1 MPIRSVLI
9 ILWPMRATGA
19 SFACSTASEPQT
31 ACGVVSVVDELTS
44 HMFSALELWRP
55 PCHLCKKS
63 RRCTGSGCVPGEQG
77 RHILGELKHWKHL
90 TRRLI
95 KFARYR

>member
-31 ACGVVSVVDELTS
+31 ACEVVSVVDELTS
-44 HMFSALELWRP
+44 HKFSALELWRP

-63 RRCTGSGCVPGEQG
+63 RRVLDLDACRGSKAGIFWVS
-77 RHILGELKHWKHL
+77 
-90 TRRLI
+90 
-95 KFARYR
+95 

>member
-44 HMFSALELWRP
+44 HKFSALA

-63 RRCTGSGCVPGEQG
+63 RRVLDLDVCRGSKAGIFWVS
-77 RHILGELKHWKHL
+77 
-90 TRRLI
+90 
-95 KFARYR
+95 

>member
-44 HMFSALELWRP
+44 HKFSALELWRP

-63 RRCTGSGCVPGEQG
+63 RRVLDLMCAGG
-77 RHILGELKHWKHL
+77 
-90 TRRLI
+90 
-95 KFARYR
+95 ARQAYFG

>member
-19 SFACSTASEPQT
+19 SFACSTA
-31 ACGVVSVVDELTS
+31 CGVGSVVDELTS
-44 HMFSALELWRP
+44 HNFAALELWRP

-63 RRCTGSGCVPGEQG
+63 RRVLDLDVCRGSKAGIFWVS
-77 RHILGELKHWKHL
+77 
-90 TRRLI
+90 
-95 KFARYR
+95 

>member
-31 ACGVVSVVDELTS
+31 ACGVGSVVDELTS
-44 HMFSALELWRP
+44 HNFAALELWRP

-63 RRCTGSGCVPGEQG
+63 CRVLDLDVCRGSKASIFWVS
-77 RHILGELKHWKHL
+77 
-90 TRRLI
+90 
-95 KFARYR
+95 